1 MYTHN
6 RSGAWLLAKTSLW
19 RVLRAAVAHS
29 NELPAAVRSR
39 FLRTIRTAICW
50 CMVPQMKTEQKSPTA
65 VSINGALLEAAK
77 SEAHAHGRSLSSQLE
92 IWIEQSLET
101 AGKRKPKSKT

>member
-1 MYTHN
+1 
-6 RSGAWLLAKTSLW
+6 
-19 RVLRAAVAHS
+19 
-29 NELPAAVRSR
+29 
-39 FLRTIRTAICW
+39 
-50 CMVPQMKTEQKSPTA
+50 MKTEQKSPTA

-101 AGKRKPKSKT
+101 AGKRKPKSKP